1 MAALPQQ
8 GAAPLAPLMRISDI
22 PASAKKRKSYIAPL
36 ESMKDLSDQE
46 NGKLAL
52 LTSGRRAFQQRAKR
66 AWVVIPPQPCTFRK
80 CCAQSEKTATSP
92 NCKKITQPSG
102 AATPRDSDTHKR
114 IAVPQAL
121 CVFRE
126 CLRPRLKS
134 GKVCRSDTRP
144 GDVRERAA
152 RVEGSDSAPHPK
164 RSLFRRVC
172 PCVRSFEQRRVCTRF
187 HL

>member
-52 LTSGRRAFQQRAKR
+52 LTSGRPAFRQHAKHAEGSNTPLPR
-66 AWVVIPPQPCTFRK
+66 TFRK
-80 CCAQSEKTATSP
+80 YCAQSEKTATSP

-102 AATPRDSDTHKR
+102 AATPS
-114 IAVPQAL
+114 
-121 CVFRE
+121 
-126 CLRPRLKS
+126 
-134 GKVCRSDTRP
+134 
-144 GDVRERAA
+144 
-152 RVEGSDSAPHPK
+152 
-164 RSLFRRVC
+164 
-172 PCVRSFEQRRVCTRF
+172 EQRRA
-187 HL
+187 